1 MPVPRLRTLLWP
13 ALVTAALACVRLEPP
28 ALPPPAPVAVERPL
42 VLVPGVTG
50 SSLWDPATGEV
61 AFGSGRSFLCPRD
74 GGYRIAPALDGA
86 DGLKALDVIRRI
98 RLAWVDKPVYQPV
111 VDAAVRMGYRLGDL
125 ERPEPEDSL
134 FLFAYDWRDD
144 NVASSRRLAALL
156 EGVRQARGEE
166 RLAVDLLCQ
175 SNGAHV
181 CRWFAKY
188 RDLRAAE
195 VEAGRGPATRLDVA
209 KLVLLGTS
217 NGGSLRI
224 LREMNRERRYLPWI
238 GRVFRP
244 EVFFAMRSLYQD
256 LPHDAASLFVDAEGD
271 SLDVDL
277 YDAASWE
284 RYGWSVFD
292 PQAARRVA
300 RNDPEGRFGTADER
314 STFLRDALAQARRFQ
329 RLLASDAP
337 AWAGAT
343 TYLLENGTRSTPHR
357 AVLRRTAHGWETLFP
372 DEPGLRAALRER
384 LLAPGDGHATLAS
397 QRRLSAQELA
407 GLRQV
412 RRIEGAHFESI
423 LETGTLEA
431 VLDVLAQPLTR
442 GR

>member
-1 MPVPRLRTLLWP
+1 MPGRRLRALLWP
-13 ALVTAALACVRLEPP
+13 VLLPGALACARLEPP
-28 ALPPPAPVAVERPL
+28 ALPAPAPLAVERLL

-74 GGYRIAPALDGA
+74 GGYRVAPALDG
-86 DGLKALDVIRRI
+86 DDRLEALGVIRRI
-98 RLAWVDKPVYQPV
+98 RLAWIDKPVYQPV

-134 FLFAYDWRDD
+134 FLFAYDWRRD

-156 EGVRQARGEE
+156 EGVRRARGEE

-188 RDLRAAE
+188 RDLEADEA
-195 VEAGRGPATRLDVA
+195 EAGRGPATRLDVA

-224 LREMNRERRYLPWI
+224 LREMNRDRRYLPWI
-238 GRVFRP
+238 GRVFRS
-244 EVFFAMRSLYQD
+244 EVFFAMRALYQD
-256 LPHDAASLFVDAEGD
+256 LPHDAASLFVDSEGD

-277 YDAASWE
+277 YDAGSWE
-284 RYGWSVFD
+284 RYGWSIFD
-292 PQAARRVA
+292 PKAARRVA
-300 RNDPEGRFGTADER
+300 RNDREGRFGTAAER
-314 STFLRDALAQARRFQ
+314 SSFLRDALGEARRFQ

-337 AWAGAT
+337 AWNGAT
-343 TYLLENGTRSTPHR
+343 TYLLENGTRPTPHR
-357 AVLRRTAHGWETLFP
+357 AVLRRTGRGWETLFP
-372 DEPGLRAALRER
+372 DEPALRRAMHER
-384 LLAPGDGHATLAS
+384 LLAPGDGHATIAS
-397 QRRLSAQELA
+397 QRRLSGQELA

-423 LETGTLEA
+423 LEADTLEA
-431 VLDVLAQPLTR
+431 VLDVLAQPLIR